1 MTTRNNTVNE
11 LLREI
16 EYLAFDIH
24 TNNDEKITAVQSVLY
39 QWDQMMDAKSISA
52 EEEYFRDGFIRG

>member
-24 TNNDEKITAVQSVLY
+24 TNNDEKISAVQAVLY

-52 EEEYFRDGFIRG
+52 EEEYFSDGFVRG

>member
-24 TNNDEKITAVQSVLY
+24 TNNDEKVSAVQSVLY